1 MCEIVVDA
9 TVGLAKWRGNR
20 MNVTYPVSS
29 VFLRL
34 GKCRISSGGS
44 RLE

>member
-9 TVGLAKWRGNR
+9 TDGLAKWRGKR
-20 MNVTYPVSS
+20 TNVTYPMSS

-34 GKCRISSGGS
+34 GRCRISSGGS